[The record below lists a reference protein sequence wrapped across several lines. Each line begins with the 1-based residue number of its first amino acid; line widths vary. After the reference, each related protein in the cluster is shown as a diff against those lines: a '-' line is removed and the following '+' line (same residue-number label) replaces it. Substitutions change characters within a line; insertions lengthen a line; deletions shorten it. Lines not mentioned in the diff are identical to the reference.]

1 VLAGSQA
8 AEDPCEK
15 VKQTITADR
24 VWGGPD
30 QMNAPRAVSVAP
42 DGSIY
47 VADSRN
53 HRILKYDADGTLV
66 LTWGSF
72 GDARAGTA
80 APGTFNEPWGVAV
93 GPDGSVYVADTWNH
107 RLQKF
112 DANGQFLT
120 LWGHEQYQPDNF
132 ETFDGFWG
140 PRAVVVDQA
149 GRVFVAD
156 TGNKRIVVFDENGQG
171 LSNIGGSGFEP
182 GLLDEPVGLAFGPD
196 GTVYVA
202 DTWNQRVQ
210 AFKPDPSTGEYL
222 FAQQWPVVG
231 WYGQSLDNKPYLAV
245 DAQGRVYATDPEG
258 YRVLVFNKDGQCLAT
273 WGDFGADNTAFAL
286 ASGIAVDAQ
295 GNVYVTDAVKDDQ
308 ANDRVMKFP
317 PLK

>member
-1 VLAGSQA
+1 
-8 AEDPCEK
+8 
-15 VKQTITADR
+15 
-24 VWGGPD
+24 
-30 QMNAPRAVSVAP
+30 
-42 DGSIY
+42 
-47 VADSRN
+47 
-53 HRILKYDADGTLV
+53 
-66 LTWGSF
+66 
-72 GDARAGTA
+72 
-80 APGTFNEPWGVAV
+80 
-93 GPDGSVYVADTWNH
+93 
-107 RLQKF
+107 
-112 DANGQFLT
+112 
-120 LWGHEQYQPDNF
+120 
-132 ETFDGFWG
+132 
-140 PRAVVVDQA
+140 
-149 GRVFVAD
+149 VFVAD

-182 GLLDEPVGLAFGPD
+182 GLLDEPVGLALGPD

-210 AFKPDPSTGEYL
+210 AFKPDSNTGEYL

-258 YRVLVFNKDGQCLAT
+258 YRVLVFNTDGQCLAT

-317 PLK
+317 ALK